1 MRFTN
6 SPFEKMMQ
14 QVPRTLRPT
23 PPKPRR
29 GSPCAGCSYWNGAA
43 CVGVCYRELRV
54 RNSPASGQLG
64 PKRGK

>member
-29 GSPCAGCSYWNGAA
+29 GSPCAGCSYGSFTRFIIAT
-43 CVGVCYRELRV
+43 C
-54 RNSPASGQLG
+54 S
-64 PKRGK
+64 